1 MHFCPNHNHLWSYSL
16 YITTTLSS
24 TTSSTAKFSKW
35 LLLLR
40 ICLKTTHIRQF
51 DGIFMQINSTQKN
64 GKSSFVVG
72 ICGGTRSTLPPTA
85 IRPPSKMILNQK
97 HKKTSPKKEEKKLEN
112 CFGLYTVATCS
123 RCSEWCSIES

>member
-72 ICGGTRSTLPPTA
+72 ICGRTRSTLPPTA

-97 HKKTSPKKEEKKLEN
+97 HKKTSPKKEEKNWKIALGCTQLQLAADALN
-112 CFGLYTVATCS
+112 DVV
-123 RCSEWCSIES
+123 

>member
-1 MHFCPNHNHLWSYSL
+1 M
-16 YITTTLSS
+16 I
-24 TTSSTAKFSKW
+24 AAAE
-35 LLLLR
+35 LR

-97 HKKTSPKKEEKKLEN
+97 HKKTSPKKKKEKNWKIALGCTQLQLAADALN
-112 CFGLYTVATCS
+112 DVLV
-123 RCSEWCSIES
+123 